1 MDRVPQRTGPD
12 RIGLRVAMKLEPNIL
27 ERVLFLAEVDK
38 TVGNSITITGYYL
51 GSGKGRTGCSVPLN
65 SVVKVG
71 SISPIK

>member
-38 TVGNSITITGYYL
+38 AVGTALQLQVIIWAV
-51 GSGKGRTGCSVPLN
+51 GKGGQGARYH
-65 SVVKVG
+65 
-71 SISPIK
+71 